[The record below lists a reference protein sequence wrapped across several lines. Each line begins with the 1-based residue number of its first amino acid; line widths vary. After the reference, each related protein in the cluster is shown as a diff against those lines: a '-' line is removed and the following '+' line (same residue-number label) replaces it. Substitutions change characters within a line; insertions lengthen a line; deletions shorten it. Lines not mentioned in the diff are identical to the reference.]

1 MWQGHWGI
9 RVRAL
14 PATFEE
20 LKWIAPTRRSRAV
33 RVTFLERTVERLVG
47 VRL

>member
-1 MWQGHWGI
+1 MWQGHWDI

-14 PATFEE
+14 LATFEE
-20 LKWIAPTRRSRAV
+20 LKWIARTRRSRAV
-33 RVTFLERTVERLVG
+33 RVTVLGRTVERLVG